1 MREKPDSSA
10 GVAKH
15 DGGNRKGAPLM
26 KTFRISIAAPV
37 AVATALAFV
46 VGSALAA
53 TPKKVAFTAKY
64 SGTAVTKVTNNIADI
79 SATGT
84 GTGTLVG
91 ASKISG
97 HGTGDTSVQP
107 CVPFT
112 GTGLIT
118 GTGTTKL
125 TFKVIPGSSS
135 CGDEKG
141 EVFSISA
148 HATVIKGTGKLA
160 KAKGTL
166 KLTGVYD
173 RTAGTFSVKLFGTL
187 TH

>member
-1 MREKPDSSA
+1 
-10 GVAKH
+10 
-15 DGGNRKGAPLM
+15 M

-37 AVATALAFV
+37 ALATALALV
-46 VGSALAA
+46 AGALAA

-64 SGTAVTKVTNNIADI
+64 TGTAVTKVTNNVADI

-84 GTGTLVG
+84 GTGTLIG
-91 ASKISG
+91 AGKVSG
-97 HGTGDTSVQP
+97 VGTGDTSQQP

-112 GTGLIT
+112 GTGLMT
-118 GTGTTKL
+118 GTAGTKL

-141 EVFSISA
+141 EVFAISG

-173 RTAGTFSVKLFGTL
+173 RTAGTFSVKFFGTL